1 MELKFSHCLIA
12 VLAFSSPPVARAL
25 LPNGDCSAED
35 LTCQLDSDN
44 VVGIIS
50 GVQGCNSI
58 DILVGPESAQNLAQ
72 AWSFKTRL
80 NF

>member
-1 MELKFSHCLIA
+1 MEIKFAHCIIA
-12 VLAFSSPPVARAL
+12 VLVFVSPPVARAL

-50 GVQGCNSI
+50 GVQGCNLI
-58 DILVGPESAQNLAQ
+58 DIFVTPENQ
-72 AWSFKTRL
+72 AKVMFGVLKHV
-80 NF
+80 